1 MCARVRA
8 CVRACMRARET
19 GLKPGGRPP
28 PVLSPAALSAPPAP
42 QRPKSALERLYS
54 GDHQRGKMS
63 AEEQLERMKRHQ
75 KALVR
80 ERKRTLSQGERAGLP
95 SSRYLSQ
102 PLPGDLG
109 SVC

>member
-1 MCARVRA
+1 MWLRA
-8 CVRACMRARET
+8 VQPEKSKRTTMGTRPQGGHRPFPAQLLCV
-19 GLKPGGRPP
+19 
-28 PVLSPAALSAPPAP
+28 SPLP

-54 GDHQRGKMS
+54 GDQQRGRMS

-80 ERKRTLSQGERAGLP
+80 ERKKTLSHGERTGP
-95 SSRYLSQ
+95 SASRYLSP
-102 PLPGDLG
+102 PLPGDVG